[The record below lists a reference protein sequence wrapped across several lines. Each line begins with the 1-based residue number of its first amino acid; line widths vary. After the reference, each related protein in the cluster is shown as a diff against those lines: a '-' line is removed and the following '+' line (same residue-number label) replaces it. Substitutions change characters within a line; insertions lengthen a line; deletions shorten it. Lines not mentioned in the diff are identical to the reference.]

1 MNTNT
6 DIQSY
11 KTGLV
16 QFSDPC
22 HAPTFPAMPPPPL
35 QLAFIAFT
43 AALHWHALPLIALL
57 LTT

>member
-1 MNTNT
+1 MNTH
-6 DIQSY
+6 IHPY

-22 HAPTFPAMPPPPL
+22 DAPTFPAMPPPPL

-43 AALHWHALPLIALL
+43 AALHRHALPLIALL
-57 LTT
+57 TT